1 MNDSVLF
8 IKSPPSL
15 FSGFPHGFDE
25 MTPINRKIEHCKT
38 DLFYLRFLQIIN
50 VIIKHILVYHNS
62 GEMSIFPKRIFYFKK
77 QQNPQAVY
85 GKIPKKHAIAFM
97 PSRFQDFTFFALSGI
112 RQSRIFCPMGEMAGE
127 DKSVKVVDF
136 TVAVYVRSGKP
147 KRQTASEFFPYYH
160 LALYY
165 RQKEP

>member
-77 QQNPQAVY
+77 RQNPQAVY
-85 GKIPKKHAIAFM
+85 GKIPKKHAIAFT
-97 PSRFQDFTFFALSGI
+97 PSRFQDFTFLPYPAYGKVAYSAQWARWRVRISLSRLLTLPSQLTSAAASIMPFPRASGHFASQ
-112 RQSRIFCPMGEMAGE
+112 RVSSR
-127 DKSVKVVDF
+127 
-136 TVAVYVRSGKP
+136 RS
-147 KRQTASEFFPYYH
+147 
-160 LALYY
+160 
-165 RQKEP
+165 